1 MTQLMYRLYQCG
13 EHRITVS
20 TAENKLLPSNLP
32 TGIFLKVFSNPR
44 LSDRYVSS
52 RYYNTKWKCQA
63 LLHKDINFRQLPGMM
78 FCLMYTIQCK
88 QRISLLNQVKEIP
101 INNYKSLS
109 LLWGDFQLQSLSYVF
124 FFDNFVMINLCERLF
139 HSLFPHFT
147 RM

>member
-32 TGIFLKVFSNPR
+32 TGIFWKFSLIPGWVTDMCHR
-44 LSDRYVSS
+44 
-52 RYYNTKWKCQA
+52 NTKWKCQA
-63 LLHKDINFRQLPGMM
+63 LLHKDIDFCQLPGMM

-88 QRISLLNQVKEIP
+88 QRISCLNQVKEIP

-109 LLWGDFQLQSLSYVF
+109 LLWGDFQLQSLLYVF

-139 HSLFPHFT
+139 HLLFPRFT